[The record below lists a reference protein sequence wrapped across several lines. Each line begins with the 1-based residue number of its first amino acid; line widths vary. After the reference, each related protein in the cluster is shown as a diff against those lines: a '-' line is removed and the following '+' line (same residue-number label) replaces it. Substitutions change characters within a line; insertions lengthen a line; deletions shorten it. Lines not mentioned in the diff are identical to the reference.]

1 MHLTVKHD
9 YNGIIAKEKCPMKTV
24 AEILDELTIENKDLA
39 ETLPD
44 NSVRCLSCA
53 HRCLI
58 REGRRGICQVR
69 FNQGG
74 KLHVPWGYVAGL
86 QADPIE
92 KKPFYHVL
100 PGSDALTFGMLGC
113 DFHCAN
119 CQNWVSSQ
127 MLRDPAA
134 DDSVR
139 YLRRI
144 SPEQIVLAAK
154 RSGASVIASSYNEP
168 LITSEWAVSIFKL
181 AVEQGIRCVYVSNGN
196 ATPEVLDY
204 LRPYLSG
211 YKVDLKTMRDK
222 QYRQLG
228 GVLKNVLGT
237 IRKAHELGLWVEV
250 VTLVIPG
257 FNDSTEEL
265 LEAGRFI
272 TSVSPD
278 IPWHV
283 TAFHPDYKMVDPQPT
298 SVKTLQRAAEIGQEA
313 GLKFVY
319 AGNMP
324 GSLREY
330 ENTYCPKCQTLLIER
345 TGYVLQQYKV
355 TAAGNCPK
363 CNTKLPGLW
372 TDRPDS
378 VRLSGWGMPRI
389 FG

>member
-1 MHLTVKHD
+1 
-9 YNGIIAKEKCPMKTV
+9 MKTM
-24 AEILDELTIENKDLA
+24 EQILDEMTVENMQLA

-44 NSVRCLSCA
+44 HAVRCNACA

-74 KLHVPWGYVAGL
+74 KLRVPWGYVAGL

-92 KKPFYHVL
+92 KKPYYHVL

-134 DDSVR
+134 DESIG

-144 SPEQIVLAAK
+144 SPSQMVQAAK
-154 RSGASVIASSYNEP
+154 KTGASVIASSYNEP

-181 AVEQGIRCVYVSNGN
+181 AVEQGIKCVYVSNGN
-196 ATPEVLDY
+196 ATREVLEY
-204 LRPYLSG
+204 LRPYLAG
-211 YKVDLKTMRDK
+211 YKVDLKTMNDK
-222 QYRQLG
+222 KYRQLG
-228 GVLKNVLGT
+228 GVLKNVLDT
-237 IRKAHELGLWVEV
+237 IRMSHELGLWVEV

-265 LEAGRFI
+265 MEAGRYI
-272 TSVSPD
+272 TSVCPD

-283 TAFHPDYKMVDPQPT
+283 TAFHPDYKMTEPHPT
-298 SVKTLQRAAEIGQEA
+298 PAKTLQRAAEIGQEA

-319 AGNMP
+319 AGNLP
-324 GSLREY
+324 GTLREY
-330 ENTYCPKCQTLLIER
+330 ENTYCPHCQALLVER
-345 TGYVLQQYKV
+345 TGYVIHEYKI
-355 TAAGNCPK
+355 TGSGTCPK
-363 CNTKLPGLW
+363 CATKIPGIW
-372 TDRPDS
+372 TDKPES
-378 VRLSGWGMPRI
+378 VRLGGWGMPRV
-389 FG
+389 FR

>member
-1 MHLTVKHD
+1 
-9 YNGIIAKEKCPMKTV
+9 MKTV

-44 NSVRCLSCA
+44 NSVRCLACA

-58 REGRRGICQVR
+58 RQGRRGICQVR

-144 SPEQIVLAAK
+144 SPEQIVLAAI

-211 YKVDLKTMRDK
+211 YKVDLKTMRDM

-257 FNDSTEEL
+257 FNDSTDEL

-283 TAFHPDYKMVDPQPT
+283 TAFHPDYKMVDPLPT

-319 AGNMP
+319 AGNLP

-330 ENTYCPKCQTLLIER
+330 ENTYCPKCQTPLIER
-345 TGYVLQQYKV
+345 KGYVLQQYKV

-363 CNTKLPGLW
+363 CSTQLPGLW
-372 TDRPDS
+372 TDRPES
-378 VRLSGWGMPRI
+378 VRLGGWGMPRV